1 MLYGSETRDVTKEQ
15 TLRLKRTEKRM
26 LRWISGKSLRKIHPT
41 VELRK
46 QMNVESIVDVL
57 RRGWLRW

>member
-1 MLYGSETRDVTKEQ
+1 MLYGSETLDVTKEQ
-15 TLRLKRTEKRM
+15 TLRLKRTERRK
-26 LRWISGKSLRKIHPT
+26 LRWISGKSLRKINPT

-46 QMNVESIVDVL
+46 HMNVESIVDVL